1 MLDNYKKSTDER
13 STKMTDEM
21 MTGMYGCWFPIFFLF
36 ILLAW
41 GGGGF
46 GFGGFGGNAAQA
58 ALTRAELY
66 EGFNNQEVVRKLDGL
81 ANGLCDGFYAQNTT
95 MLQGFN
101 GLGHQIAENRFA
113 AQNCCLNFE
122 AA

>member
-1 MLDNYKKSTDER
+1 MLLDSDKKSTER
-13 STKMTDEM
+13 STEMTDG
-21 MTGMYGCWFPIFFLF
+21 MTGMNSGWFFIFFLF
-36 ILLAW
+36 FLLAW
-41 GGGGF
+41 NG
-46 GFGGFGGNAAQA
+46 GFGGFGGNAAQG

-81 ANGLCDGFYAQNTT
+81 SDGLCQGFYAQNTT

-101 GLGHQIAENRFA
+101 GLGNQIAENRFA